1 MELYLEPIY
10 RDRNCKGQF
19 NKGHRLRFG
28 GRPCSEGTKKKLS
41 EIMKKRIAD
50 GSTKMPHFQKAVIVI
65 KDGRI
70 VGHYPSATEMA
81 RRLGITKSIIIR
93 VCLGIRE
100 SYRGCNLFYEKM
112 PHFQKAVIV
121 IKDGR
126 IVGHYPSATEMAR
139 RLGITKSIIIRVC
152 LGIRKSYRG
161 CNLFYECDSDKWM
174 KLIKE

>member
-1 MELYLEPIY
+1 MNLSFKQAIDLHQCLRYIEACQEAIY
-10 RDRNCKGQF
+10 GNDNTSDNIEVGDVSVTFHFDDGETFLDSLIVSGSEF

-28 GRPCSEGTKKKLS
+28 GRPCSEETKKKLS

-50 GSTKMPHFQKAVIVI
+50 GST
-65 KDGRI
+65 
-70 VGHYPSATEMA
+70 
-81 RRLGITKSIIIR
+81 
-93 VCLGIRE
+93 
-100 SYRGCNLFYEKM
+100 KM

>member
-28 GRPCSEGTKKKLS
+28 GRPCSEETKKKLS

-65 KDGRI
+65 KDGR
-70 VGHYPSATEMA
+70 S
-81 RRLGITKSIIIR
+81 
-93 VCLGIRE
+93 
-100 SYRGCNLFYEKM
+100 
-112 PHFQKAVIV
+112 
-121 IKDGR
+121 
-126 IVGHYPSATEMAR
+126 VGHYPSATEMAR